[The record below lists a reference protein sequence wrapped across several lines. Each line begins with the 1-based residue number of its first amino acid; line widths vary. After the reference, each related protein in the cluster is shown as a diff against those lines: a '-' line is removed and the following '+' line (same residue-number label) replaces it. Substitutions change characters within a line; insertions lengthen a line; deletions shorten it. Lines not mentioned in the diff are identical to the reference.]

1 MDMNLSK
8 LQEIVQY
15 CRKRATS
22 QGSRV
27 GPCLALGNELS
38 EETHVLRKQEIF
50 LGKGTQVENPGEL
63 FCCVSCSLRFYGD
76 GISFQVVFVQSF

>member
-38 EETHVLRKQEIF
+38 EETNVLMKQETL
-50 LGKGTQVENPGEL
+50 LGKVPGREP
-63 FCCVSCSLRFYGD
+63 
-76 GISFQVVFVQSF
+76 